1 MFINLKLDPNS
12 PLKNQKIFSIAKHPF
27 QDTKKISNHS
37 MRILS
42 YPKKWLF
49 KNKSKIPLHPTPT
62 LKNSKPSI
70 KNSNKN
76 TQ

>member
-12 PLKNQKIFSIAKHPF
+12 PLKNQKIFSIAKLPF
-27 QDTKKISNHS
+27 QDTKKIYNNS
-37 MRILS
+37 MKILS

-49 KNKSKIPLHPTPT
+49 KNKSKIHLHPTAT